1 MDAAP
6 RDALPQR
13 APGTSFTCFRADEGG
28 ARAPSDRA
36 SPVPGPRVGTARRN
50 PSWPPGSEMTVGDF
64 FGGTRRGKNEVS
76 AVGTGAVPDWARVEA
91 RAKDPRRHSTHRAL
105 RPSLKV
111 RPPSLCPTSRSLS
124 STRPHARASAGVE
137 LQSFTSRAR
146 LDFREVFARARAERR
161 RRGRPRRRGS
171 PRRARRR
178 RASSAQTSAKRTS
191 VAAAAPFCARARVSA
206 RSRKTWAPRAAVQ
219 RFVARARA
227 PTTSIPRPSRPPRCT
242 VRFLDFVLLTS
253 LPPLSSAIRSVGAV
267 ERTPRSLHSHQHHS
281 HDVRGARAC
290 VCDVEFRRRIRVA

>member
-1 MDAAP
+1 MP
-6 RDALPQR
+6 RRATLFHNVHRERLLRASVRMRVVRALPR
-13 APGTSFTCFRADEGG
+13 IVRHRSL
-28 ARAPSDRA
+28 
-36 SPVPGPRVGTARRN
+36 VPALGRRVGS
-50 PSWPPGSEMTVGDF
+50 SWPPGSEMTVGDF

-191 VAAAAPFCARARVSA
+191 VAAAAPFCVC
-206 RSRKTWAPRAAVQ
+206 
-219 RFVARARA
+219 ARARA
-227 PTTSIPRPSRPPRCT
+227 LSALTQDVGTSSRGAAIRGAG
-242 VRFLDFVLLTS
+242 
-253 LPPLSSAIRSVGAV
+253 SSADDLHPSAISTSAMHRAV
-267 ERTPRSLHSHQHHS
+267 S
-281 HDVRGARAC
+281 
-290 VCDVEFRRRIRVA
+290 